1 MRRAARRPVDPEH
14 RIDAFLRHLETERRL
29 SPHTLSA
36 YRRDLNSLADYA
48 CRHTVP
54 LEEMDSHAMRRF
66 AAECHRRGGSRRRGL
81 SPRSVARRLS
91 AVRSFYAWLLRSRV
105 IGSNPAADVQ
115 APRPARRLPS
125 TLDADQMASLLG
137 PVGGS
142 NKGRCPQSGSL
153 QGRYPQSGSTQA
165 GSLRDGGGQGGNLGQ
180 SVPPSQ
186 RHELDT
192 EEGDGRDG
200 KFGGGVSGDGLGGGS
215 LGHGG
220 GGAEERDPLLVRD
233 RAILELF
240 YSSGLRLAELVGL
253 NRVDLDIA
261 DRTVRVIGKGGKPR
275 VIPVGRPALEALKAW
290 LAVRDGMA
298 SPGETAIFVSKRG
311 TRLAR
316 RTVQQ
321 RVKLWARRR
330 GAPVGVHP
338 HMLRHSFASHLLE
351 SSGDLRAVQELLGHA
366 SISTTQVYTHL
377 DFQHLARIYD
387 KAHPRAKRR
396 REAGAGDG
404 RED

>member
-1 MRRAARRPVDPEH
+1 MDPEH
-14 RIDAFLRHLETERRL
+14 RIDAYLRHLETERRL

-36 YRRDLNSLADYA
+36 YRRDLRSLAEYA
-48 CRHTVP
+48 GRHSIP
-54 LEEMDSHAMRRF
+54 LEEMDSHAVRRF
-66 AAECHRRGGSRRRGL
+66 AAESHRRGSARRRGL

-91 AVRSFYAWLLRSRV
+91 AVRSFFAWLLRSRV

-137 PVGGS
+137 PGG
-142 NKGRCPQSGSL
+142 GAR
-153 QGRYPQSGSTQA
+153 QGG
-165 GSLRDGGGQGGNLGQ
+165 GVRDGDGQRVGLGQKFPRSPRLRLEVRDGDGQGGNLG
-180 SVPPSQ
+180 SGNLGS
-186 RHELDT
+186 
-192 EEGDGRDG
+192 GRA
-200 KFGGGVSGDGLGGGS
+200 S
-215 LGHGG
+215 
-220 GGAEERDPLLVRD
+220 GGAGAEKRDPLLVRD
-233 RAILELF
+233 HAILELF

-253 NRVDLDIA
+253 DRVDLDIA

-290 LAVRDGMA
+290 LPVRDGMA
-298 SPGETAIFVSKRG
+298 APGETAIFVSKRG

-338 HMLRHSFASHLLE
+338 HMLRHSFASHMLE

-404 RED
+404 RKD